1 MKRNLLLLTLISSS
15 IWIAACTTPA
25 PQNANTPSN
34 TAKPGANGTTPVAV
48 HGVPGGPPSQPS
60 GGPQFGTPIDTT
72 RLDAMIEKAEQGHA
86 AKPNDAR
93 YTKALADAYF
103 ARAEALKDAQQYRSA
118 LGDYRR
124 TLKYDASNV
133 PAREMRDQII
143 AIMQSMHRE
152 VPEEGQEP
160 PAMHKQ

>member
-1 MKRNLLLLTLISSS
+1 MKRNLLLLILISSTLPF
-15 IWIAACTTPA
+15 AACTTPT
-25 PQNANTPSN
+25 PQNANTPGN
-34 TAKPGANGTTPVAV
+34 TAKPGTNGTAPVAV
-48 HGVPGGPPSQPS
+48 HGVPGGPPTQPS

-72 RLDAMIEKAEQGHA
+72 KLDAAIEKAEQAHA
-86 AKPNDAR
+86 AKPTDTHAI
-93 YTKALADAYF
+93 KALADAYF

-124 TLKYDASNV
+124 TLKYDASNA
-133 PAREMRDQII
+133 PARDMRDQII
-143 AIMQSMHRE
+143 SIMQSMHRE